1 MVAQAADLRWWP
13 TALRCRCIA
22 LRCGLA
28 SVAYKVF
35 LYLFFLEFFR
45 HAFFC
50 FSSTASKD
58 DHADAGVCPMRT
70 KCDLITVV
78 ISVPHV
84 FTTSTISYIGFA
96 ISQFTEKAI
105 SSANTKHYRCW
116 YEMSSKIASATLAT
130 YSFQQVNVTI
140 WENTLLMNCVII
152 YLTLTRWRYAS
163 TPDIARWKSW
173 KNNSKTLKT

>member
-1 MVAQAADLRWWP
+1 LCQVSRLLTNWNAGPMSMLRAVDGFALSVECGSRYAVGRSLFCALCDRSVDGGASCRFALMTDSAALSMYSA
-13 TALRCRCIA
+13 ALWSGFGSLQSVFISIFSGIFSSCI
-22 LRCGLA
+22 
-28 SVAYKVF
+28 
-35 LYLFFLEFFR
+35 
-45 HAFFC
+45 FC

-105 SSANTKHYRCW
+105 SSANTKHYRC
-116 YEMSSKIASATLAT
+116 
-130 YSFQQVNVTI
+130 
-140 WENTLLMNCVII
+140 
-152 YLTLTRWRYAS
+152 
-163 TPDIARWKSW
+163 
-173 KNNSKTLKT
+173 